1 LLVIKHR
8 QLARQVGAFGEFTLE
23 SSTDFDNMIFLA
35 GSTLVF
41 GSWICMAD
49 DDDKL
54 QSRLTEIPVPQHA
67 LVVPAIMMDQLTE
80 KFSRLSIFYS
90 TWISEVPKEFDYAR
104 WNQPRVQSGFH
115 TQSVG
120 SLSTRTL

>member
-67 LVVPAIMMDQLTE
+67 LVVPTIKMDQLTE
-80 KFSRLSIFYS
+80 KFS
-90 TWISEVPKEFDYAR
+90 
-104 WNQPRVQSGFH
+104 
-115 TQSVG
+115 
-120 SLSTRTL
+120 